1 MLNKLLHLFREG
13 FILNAYT
20 LRPNEDLEHRIRQHV
35 KQEVK
40 NNDDELRYIKQE
52 LVKLSYEVIFLRK
65 EKERI
70 DAERSCESVSFKNQL
85 LNLENKYE
93 STIQEHK
100 DQIEILISSIKL
112 LKDCV
117 LSEIEILKEK
127 KASSHE
133 MMIYRN
139 DLYNKMK
146 FILDKVESHKTDLQN
161 ATTIINEK
169 IKSTAEE
176 LKNSIPEKPN
186 LDKLVENITE
196 SHENIALD
204 IKALVKEIE
213 ILKHSQKYNDK
224 KFENIYTLI
233 ERLKSK
239 VDP

>member
-1 MLNKLLHLFREG
+1 MSNKSQHPFPEE
-13 FILNAYT
+13 FILSVYT
-20 LRPNEDLEHRIRQHV
+20 RRPNEDLEHRIRQQV
-35 KQEVK
+35 KQEIK

-52 LVKLSYEVIFLRK
+52 LVKLTYEVIFLRK

-70 DAERSCESVSFKNQL
+70 DAERESDSVYFKSKIYE
-85 LNLENKYE
+85 LEKKYE
-93 STIQEHK
+93 ETIKEHK
-100 DQIEILISSIKL
+100 KQIETLISSIKS
-112 LKDCV
+112 LKDCAV
-117 LSEIEILKEK
+117 SEIEILKEK

-176 LKNSIPEKPN
+176 LKSSIPEKPN
-186 LDKLVENITE
+186 LDSLVESITE

-204 IKALVKEIE
+204 IRALIKEIE

-239 VDP
+239 VSP

>member
-1 MLNKLLHLFREG
+1 M
-13 FILNAYT
+13 FILNSYT
-20 LRPNEDLEHRIRQHV
+20 RNPNADLEYRIRQQV
-35 KQEVK
+35 KQEIK

-52 LVKLSYEVIFLRK
+52 LVKLTYEVIFLRK

-70 DAERSCESVSFKNQL
+70 DAERSSESVSFKNQL

-100 DQIEILISSIKL
+100 NQLETLISSIKL
-112 LKDCV
+112 LKDCA

-146 FILDKVESHKTDLQN
+146 FVLDKVESHKTDLQN
-161 ATTIINEK
+161 ATTTINEK
-169 IKSTAEE
+169 IKSAAND
-176 LKNSIPEKPN
+176 LKALIPEKPN
-186 LDKLVENITE
+186 LDKLVESITE

-204 IKALVKEIE
+204 IRALIKEIE
-213 ILKHSQKYNDK
+213 ILKHNQKYNDK